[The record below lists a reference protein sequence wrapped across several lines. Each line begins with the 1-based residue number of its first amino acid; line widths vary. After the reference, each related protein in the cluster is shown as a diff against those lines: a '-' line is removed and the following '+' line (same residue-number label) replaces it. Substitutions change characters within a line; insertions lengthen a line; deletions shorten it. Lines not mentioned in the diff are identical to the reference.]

1 MKRIALYLVILIAGV
16 FLAGCG
22 SSPSAPA
29 NTNTSANAGT
39 TTAAVQ
45 YLEND
50 RRFDGTWEASNKSR
64 WVFYADTFIWYD
76 ENGDIKYDGVFSF
89 SNDRLFCR
97 PLPGRRFVA
106 NYKLGELSII
116 INNESFVKRIIFLD
130 ERRVPHPLEGTWK
143 GTRGEHIF
151 IYRFFPGGT
160 GISYECNNDLAMIS
174 RGRFNY
180 DASKPTFVEYWEDA
194 QEQGTTNII
203 YRVNDNELAFYKGDD
218 IGLVLT
224 RQ

>member
-1 MKRIALYLVILIAGV
+1 MKKLILFLIVIIAVV
-16 FLAGCG
+16 FLAGCW

-29 NTNTSANAGT
+29 NTNAAT
-39 TTAAVQ
+39 TVQ

-50 RRFDGTWEASNKSR
+50 RRFDGTWEASNKSC

-97 PLPGRRFVA
+97 PIPGQRFVV
-106 NYKLGELSII
+106 NYNLGELYII
-116 INNESFVKRIIFLD
+116 INNESFVKRVILLD
-130 ERRVPHPLEGTWK
+130 ERRIPHPLEGTWK
-143 GTRGEHIF
+143 GTPNGENIF

-160 GISYECNNDLAMIS
+160 GISYECDKNLAMLS

-180 DASKPTFVEYWEDA
+180 DVQKPVFTEFVSNKEKQFSVDV
-194 QEQGTTNII
+194 T
-203 YRVNDNELAFYKGDD
+203 YRVNGNELVFGN
-218 IGLVLT
+218 GSLVLT